1 MFGFLKNLF
10 GCKATCCTATT
21 ATPTEYPFNTAAA
34 IIEAK
39 LSDPDYEFRKFDTLQ
54 KAVPGITRENL
65 LATLNHVGARQAY
78 RNGNLWGLK
87 SRVGNRARRRYSY

>member
-10 GCKATCCTATT
+10 GCKAICCTATT
-21 ATPTEYPFNTAAA
+21 GATPTAYTSAAA

-87 SRVGNRARRRYSY
+87 SRVGDRARRRYSY